1 MIDEDNRVID
11 FNSNNPIGFT
21 NQIKWQY
28 GIDSTTTAR
37 IRFDYQAEPLQK
49 ANGSPSHRT
58 RSKPE
63 SDSRF
68 VNGVSVIF
76 FTKSM

>member
-21 NQIKWQY
+21 NQKMTARNR
-28 GIDSTTTAR
+28 DSTTTAR

-49 ANGSPSHRT
+49 ANGCPSHRT
-58 RSKPE
+58 KSKPE

-76 FTKSM
+76 LIRSL